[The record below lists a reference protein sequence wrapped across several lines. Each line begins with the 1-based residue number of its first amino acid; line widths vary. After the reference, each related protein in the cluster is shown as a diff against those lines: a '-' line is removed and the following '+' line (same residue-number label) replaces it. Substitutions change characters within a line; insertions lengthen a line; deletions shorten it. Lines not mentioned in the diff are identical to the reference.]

1 MTKDN
6 EQDIIG
12 STEYVEIAGIK
23 NIPAKIDT
31 GADSSAIWA
40 SNINMEADGTLVF
53 SLFGKKSPL
62 FTGERIR
69 ATDYK
74 VKSIRSSHGDT
85 QIRYRVKLPLKLG
98 DKSFETTFTLANRSR
113 NNFPVLI
120 GRRTIKGE
128 FLVDTS
134 KTSVKQDSSPTT
146 TIRLNQELKEDPQ
159 KFHQKYIKG
168 KEAK

>member
-6 EQDIIG
+6 GQNIIG

-40 SNINMEADGTLVF
+40 SDINMEEDGTLVF
-53 SLFGKKSPL
+53 SLFGRKSPL
-62 FTGERIR
+62 FTGERLKT
-69 ATDYK
+69 TDYR

-98 DKSFETTFTLANRSR
+98 GKSFETVFTLANRSR
-113 NNFPVLI
+113 HNFPVLI

-134 KTSVKQDSSPTT
+134 KTSVKQESSPTT
-146 TIRLNQELKEDPQ
+146 TIRLNQELKE
-159 KFHQKYIKG
+159 KVILIL
-168 KEAK
+168 

>member
-1 MTKDN
+1 MTTDN
-6 EQDIIG
+6 AKNIIG

-23 NIPAKIDT
+23 NVPAKIDT

-40 SNINMEADGTLVF
+40 SDINMEEDGTLVF
-53 SLFGKKSPL
+53 SLFDKKSPL
-62 FTGERIR
+62 FTGKRLKT
-69 ATDYK
+69 TDYK

-85 QIRYRVKLPLKLG
+85 QIRYRVKLPLKLSG
-98 DKSFETTFTLANRSR
+98 KSFETIFTLANRSR
-113 NNFPVLI
+113 NNYPVLI

-134 KTSVKQDSSPTT
+134 KTNVKQESSPTT
-146 TIRLNQELKEDPQ
+146 TIRLNQELKEDPR

>member
-1 MTKDN
+1 MTTDN
-6 EQDIIG
+6 VQNIIG

-40 SNINMEADGTLVF
+40 SDINMEADGTLVF

-62 FTGERIR
+62 FTGKRIKT
-69 ATDYK
+69 TDYRA
-74 VKSIRSSHGDT
+74 KSIRSSHGDV
-85 QIRYRVKLPLKLG
+85 QVRYRVKLPLELNGKN
-98 DKSFETTFTLANRSR
+98 FETVFTLADRSK

-134 KTSVKQDSSPTT
+134 KASVKPIHRPTT
-146 TIRLNQELKEDPQ
+146 TIKLNQELKNNPQ
-159 KFHQKYIKG
+159 IFHHKYIKG
-168 KEAK
+168 KESK